1 MDNSIWKPPVGKETP
16 VLIQKPGLYSG
27 GSPGGWDRCR
37 GDMQIFVNVISDPC
51 QAQADVLELVIQRC
65 IQGGSKLL
73 AVLLSSQIS

>member
-1 MDNSIWKPPVGKETP
+1 MGTID
-16 VLIQKPGLYSG
+16 L
-27 GSPGGWDRCR
+27 DFRA
-37 GDMQIFVNVISDPC
+37 SDPC